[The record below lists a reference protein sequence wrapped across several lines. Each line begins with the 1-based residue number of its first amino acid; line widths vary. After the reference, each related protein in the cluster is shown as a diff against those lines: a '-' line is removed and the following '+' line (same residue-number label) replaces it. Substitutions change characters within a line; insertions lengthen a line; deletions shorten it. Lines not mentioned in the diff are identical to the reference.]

1 MDYLRINYNLF
12 DLLRVLNLNNLIQ
25 THENFE
31 IFIFRRNNL
40 ELQSALI

>member
-31 IFIFRRNNL
+31 IFI
-40 ELQSALI
+40 SGVLI